1 MNVSTAEQHIWK
13 NSFRTF
19 FHKYKHGLL
28 QLYFLIYF
36 PWFHWLEK
44 TVTSHFHT
52 IHMEID
58 DMIPFIEY
66 FIVPYFFWFAY
77 VAFAIFYF
85 FFKNKSE
92 YYRLCAFLFIGMT
105 VFLII
110 STVYP
115 NGHYLRPASFE
126 RDNIFT
132 DMVRFLYKT
141 DTPTNLF
148 PSIHVYNSVG
158 VNIAVW
164 HSENFKKNKPVRYG
178 SFLIMTSIIL
188 STVFLKQHSVF
199 DVITGI
205 VLSVFLFTLVYSN
218 VFVHIRESRT
228 ALQNR
233 LRRV

>member
-1 MNVSTAEQHIWK
+1 M
-13 NSFRTF
+13 
-19 FHKYKHGLL
+19 
-28 QLYFLIYF
+28 
-36 PWFHWLEK
+36 
-44 TVTSHFHT
+44 
-52 IHMEID
+52 
-58 DMIPFIEY
+58 
-66 FIVPYFFWFAY
+66 
-77 VAFAIFYF
+77 AFAIFYF

-218 VFVHIRESRT
+218 VFVHIRESGT